1 MTLRRRKPLKTARQ
15 RSTTLTK
22 IGFTEKTNERR
33 TISSIDRGYHDR
45 PSNHRGGSV
54 MKGYNTGKVVIGCN
68 YQPKRSY
75 MDDLGIFWQGYLLGQ
90 KKSLLERFRAFCG
103 GEL

>member
-1 MTLRRRKPLKTARQ
+1 MTTWQ
-15 RSTTLTK
+15 NSMTLTK
-22 IGFTEKTNERR
+22 IGFLEKTNERR
-33 TISSIDRGYHDR
+33 TISSFDRGYHDR
-45 PSNHRGGSV
+45 PSNYRGSSI
-54 MKGYNTGKVVIGCN
+54 MRGYNTGKVVIGLH

-90 KKSLLERFRAFCG
+90 KKSLLARFRAFCG

>member
-1 MTLRRRKPLKTARQ
+1 
-15 RSTTLTK
+15 
-22 IGFTEKTNERR
+22 
-33 TISSIDRGYHDR
+33 
-45 PSNHRGGSV
+45 

-75 MDDLGIFWQGYLLGQ
+75 MDDLSIFWQGYLIA
-90 KKSLLERFRAFCG
+90 KKKPLLERFRAFCG

>member
-1 MTLRRRKPLKTARQ
+1 M
-15 RSTTLTK
+15 TK
-22 IGFTEKTNERR
+22 IGFLEKTNERR
-33 TISSIDRGYHDR
+33 IFDSGYYD
-45 PSNHRGGSV
+45 PASNHRGGSV
-54 MKGYNTGKVVIGCN
+54 MRGYNTGKVIIGLH

>member
-1 MTLRRRKPLKTARQ
+1 MTTWQ
-15 RSTTLTK
+15 NSMTLTK
-22 IGFTEKTNERR
+22 IGFLEKTNERR
-33 TISSIDRGYHDR
+33 IFDRGYHDR

-54 MKGYNTGKVVIGCN
+54 MRGYNTGKVVIGLH

-90 KKSLLERFRAFCG
+90 KKSLLERLRDFCG